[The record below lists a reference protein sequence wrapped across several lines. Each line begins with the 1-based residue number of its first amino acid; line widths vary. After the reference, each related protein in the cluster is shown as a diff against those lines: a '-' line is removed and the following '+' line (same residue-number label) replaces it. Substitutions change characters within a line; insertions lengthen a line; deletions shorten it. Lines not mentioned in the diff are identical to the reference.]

1 MHSRDSL
8 YPLFLLL
15 LCLALTS
22 CATTFPPQ
30 TEDDN
35 RADSQQQGAKSAI
48 QAILQQAEQRRSPAR
63 EHYLL
68 QAASTLFYQGERDQA
83 AEILNEI
90 DRETLEL
97 SLLIRRQL
105 LAAHIAEEATQPQ
118 QVIDALGPLQGTPLG
133 EATQAKLYFQL
144 LINAHQS
151 LQHNQQEAEARIG
164 IMAYISDEEARL
176 DNIQRLLDIALSTD
190 QQLTNENDPL
200 IREHLQQR
208 LAQILGALENWR
220 YRGNSSLEKSLLE
233 DIPETANTIEIP
245 QQIAVLL
252 PLTGRYSQP
261 AQAIREGI
269 LSAYY
274 DEQSTSTLRFYDT
287 QGKKEHAWSAYR
299 QAINEGADFIIGPLT
314 KEAVNHL
321 AMVEMPQIPILAL
334 NYSNTLRMGPNG
346 FYQLALSPEDEATQV
361 ALHAWNSGLRNP
373 IILVPDNNW
382 GKRISLAFQETWGQL
397 GGEIRSKQRYNP
409 KESDF
414 SKPIRTV
421 FELDLSDQRHR
432 SLQQSLY
439 TNIKF
444 TPRRRQDV
452 DFAFIAAQPRQA
464 RLLRPQFKFH
474 YASDVPIYATSHL
487 YQGTPNPQQDRDMDG
502 ITFGDIPW
510 TLDID
515 KVNSPRKAILAI
527 WPNANKKHWRLYAMG
542 VDAYRLSAFL
552 QARPNQLNYYG
563 ETGHMQL
570 THDGKLYRQLEWAR
584 FYRGKPQKI
593 KP

>member
-1 MHSRDSL
+1 MYSRDSL

-15 LCLALTS
+15 CLALTS
-22 CATTFPPQ
+22 CAATAPQ
-30 TEDDN
+30 PSSQRDTAGDP
-35 RADSQQQGAKSAI
+35 QQQAQSTI
-48 QAILQQAEQRRSPAR
+48 QTILQQAQQQRSPAR

-68 QAASTLFYQGERDQA
+68 QIASTLFYQGEQDQA

-90 DRETLEL
+90 DRETLGL
-97 SLLIRRQL
+97 GLLIRRQL
-105 LAAHIAEEATQPQ
+105 LAAQIAEAAALPQ
-118 QVIDALGPLQGTPLG
+118 QVIAALEPLQGIPLG
-133 EATQAKLYFQL
+133 EATQAKRYYQL
-144 LINAHQS
+144 LITAHQS
-151 LQHNQQEAEARIG
+151 LQHDQQEAEARIG
-164 IMAYISDEEARL
+164 MMAYISDEEARL

-190 QQLTNENDPL
+190 QQLTDEHDPL
-200 IREHLQQR
+200 VREHLQQR

-220 YRGNSSLEKSLLE
+220 YRDSNYLEKSLLE
-233 DIPETANTIEIP
+233 GIPESDNIIEIP

-252 PLTGRYSQP
+252 PLSGRYSQP
-261 AQAIREGI
+261 AGVIRDGI

-299 QAINEGADFIIGPLT
+299 QAIDEGAEFIIGPLT
-314 KEAVNHL
+314 KESVNHL
-321 AMVEMPQIPILAL
+321 AMVERPQVPILAL
-334 NYSNTLRMGPNG
+334 NYSNTIRMGPNG
-346 FYQLALSPEDEATQV
+346 FYQLALAPEDEATQV
-361 ALHAWNSGLRNP
+361 ALRAWNSGLRNP
-373 IILVPDNNW
+373 IVLVPDNNW
-382 GKRISLAFQETWGQL
+382 GERISLAFQETWGQL
-397 GGEIRSKQRYNP
+397 GGKIRSKQRYNP
-409 KESDF
+409 KDNDF
-414 SKPIRTV
+414 SKPIRAA

-432 SLQQSLY
+432 SLQRSLG

-474 YASDVPIYATSHL
+474 YAGDIPIYGTSHL

-510 TLDID
+510 TLDTD
-515 KVNSPRKAILAI
+515 KVNPARKAILDT
-527 WPNANKKHWRLYAMG
+527 WPNANKKYWRLYAMG

-552 QARPNQLNYYG
+552 QARPGHLNYYG

-584 FYRGKPQKI
+584 FYRGRPQKL
-593 KP
+593 KL